1 MAEKVDGC
9 CLSALGERFHEE
21 AVVISDLQVHIGLSM
36 SSFPLILTKNYGYIQ
51 FSETPIDFAIVG
63 EGFKVQN
70 EYLLPLP
77 EEVNHTSVKSFCAV
91 VYIVESVSHVVTK
104 SYGSKVCGRHL
115 SRHRFSCRRGI

>member
-77 EEVNHTSVKSFCAV
+77 EKVNHTSVK
-91 VYIVESVSHVVTK
+91 SVSHVVTK

-115 SRHRFSCRRGI
+115 SRHQFSCRRGI